1 MQPKRNVNEIAT
13 GRWPNILAHFGIAES
28 FLTGKHGPCPI
39 CGGKDRFR
47 FDNKEGRGTWICSQS
62 CGAGDGFRLLE
73 LIKGWSFRE
82 TAFQVEQIAGNVHQ
96 SIVKEESDEAK
107 KMAAIK
113 RIWNET
119 EPVCKGDPVWLYLN
133 KRIGLEIIPACIRH
147 HPALPYIDNGNVD
160 YYPALVAAVTDSEGV
175 GIGVHRIYLTSEGE
189 KAPVESAKKLLAGK
203 ALGGASV
210 KLGRVGCDLGI
221 AEGIETALAASM
233 RFSVPVWSAISANL
247 LEQWLPPKDVKH
259 VVIFGDNDES
269 YTGQASSF
277 VLARKLKNKGFS
289 VSVRIPETVGTDWAD
304 L

>member
-1 MQPKRNVNEIAT
+1 MQPRRNVNEIAT
-13 GRWPNILAHFGIAES
+13 GRWPNILAHFGVAEK

-73 LIKGWSFRE
+73 LLKGWSFRE
-82 TAFQVEQIAGNVHQ
+82 TAFQVEQIAGTVHQ
-96 SIVKEESDEAK
+96 SVVKEENDEAK
-107 KMAAIK
+107 KMAAVK

-133 KRIGLEIIPACIRH
+133 KRTGIEIAPACLRF
-147 HPALPYIDNGNVD
+147 HPALPYIDHDQID
-160 YYPALVAAVTDSEGV
+160 YHPALVARVTNYAGEGV
-175 GIGVHRIYLTSEGE
+175 GIHRIYLTNSGD
-189 KAPVESAKKLLAGK
+189 KAPVETAKKLLACK

-210 KLGRVGCDLGI
+210 KLGRIGEDLGI

-233 RFSVPVWSAISANL
+233 RFSVPVWSAINANL

-304 L
+304 

>member
-1 MQPKRNVNEIAT
+1 MQPRRNVNEIAT
-13 GRWPNILAHFGIAES
+13 GRWPNILAHFGVAEK
-28 FLTGKHGPCPI
+28 FMTGKHGPCPI

-73 LIKGWSFRE
+73 LLKGWSFRE
-82 TAFQVEQIAGNVHQ
+82 AAFQVEQIAGNVQ
-96 SIVKEESDEAK
+96 QIVVKEENDEAK
-107 KMAAIK
+107 KMAAVK

-133 KRIGLEIIPACIRH
+133 KRTGIEIAPACLRF
-147 HPALPYIDNGNVD
+147 HPALPYIDHDQID
-160 YYPALVAAVTDSEGV
+160 YHPALVARVTNYAGEGV
-175 GIGVHRIYLTSEGE
+175 GIHRIYLTSEGE
-189 KAPVESAKKLLAGK
+189 KAPVEAAKKLLAGK
-203 ALGGASV
+203 ALCGSSV
-210 KLGRVGCDLGI
+210 KLGRVGGDLGI

-233 RFSVPVWSAISANL
+233 RFSVPVWSAINANL
-247 LEQWLPPKDVKH
+247 LEQWLPLKDVKH

-277 VLARKLKNKGFS
+277 ALARKLKNKGFS

>member
-1 MQPKRNVNEIAT
+1 MQPRRNVNEIAT
-13 GRWPNILAHFGIAES
+13 GRWPNILAHFGVAEK
-28 FLTGKHGPCPI
+28 FMTGKHGPCPI

-73 LIKGWSFRE
+73 LLKGWSFRE
-82 TAFQVEQIAGNVHQ
+82 AAFQVEQIAGNVQ
-96 SIVKEESDEAK
+96 QIVVKEENDEAK
-107 KMAAIK
+107 KMAAVK

-133 KRIGLEIIPACIRH
+133 KRTGIEIAPACLRF
-147 HPALPYIDNGNVD
+147 HPALPYIDHDQID
-160 YYPALVAAVTDSEGV
+160 YHPALVARVTNYAGEGV
-175 GIGVHRIYLTSEGE
+175 GIHRIYLTSEGE
-189 KAPVESAKKLLAGK
+189 KAPVEAAKKLLAGK
-203 ALGGASV
+203 ALCGSSV
-210 KLGRVGCDLGI
+210 KLGRVDGDLDI

-233 RFSVPVWSAISANL
+233 RFSVPVWSAINANL

-277 VLARKLKNKGFS
+277 ALARKLKNKGFS